1 MDAEVTDLAGIK
13 ALTVSSKQD
22 VLAEGAFVDGDKT
35 KLDGIEAG
43 ATADQTKADING
55 LAITEVGTISSGTWN
70 GTAIAI
76 THGGTGATTASAAR
90 NSLGIYS
97 GVHPITSTGASVV
110 LALADLS
117 SAPENLNDTSS
128 LMFIF
133 RGATSLWIKSAYPTD
148 TDGDNIY
155 ESITLVF
162 NNNTTGSEKISYIII
177 P

>member
-43 ATADQTKADING
+43 ATADQTQADING

-76 THGGTGATTASAAR
+76 THGGTGATTASTAR

-97 GVHPITSTGASVV
+97 GVYNLTVNGASEVIPIANLIGLSALNQSATIVFHSNESGLVV
-110 LALADLS
+110 IQSVLEDSDLNSTLDSIRVIFSANS
-117 SAPENLNDTSS
+117 S
-128 LMFIF
+128 I
-133 RGATSLWIKSAYPTD
+133 
-148 TDGDNIY
+148 GD
-155 ESITLVF
+155 
-162 NNNTTGSEKISYIII
+162 KISYIII